1 MWRDTAVERLTEQ
14 DAWTVE
20 RISQREVTMHRF
32 SYCAV
37 AFVVLTA
44 GVARFQAQAPD
55 TAVYAVAYVDVM
67 SSSRSAAV
75 GALKAYRSAISK
87 EAGYLRIDVLEQVGR
102 PAHFVVVEGWRDQG
116 ALDAHAGGAAA
127 KQFHQALAPVRV
139 SGYDERPYKALSVAA
154 PRAGGAVHVVSHV
167 DIAGAGNL
175 AAAPPMLQKIAQA
188 SRAEQGNLR
197 FDVLQHVMRANHFT
211 VVESWTN
218 QAALDAHAAAAH
230 TRQYRDVLQPISGS
244 PLDERVYL
252 VVE

>member
-1 MWRDTAVERLTEQ
+1 MRRPNCAWLAIVAV
-14 DAWTVE
+14 V
-20 RISQREVTMHRF
+20 
-32 SYCAV
+32 V
-37 AFVVLTA
+37 AL
-44 GVARFQAQAPD
+44 GGLRAQTPAE

-67 SSSRSAAV
+67 PSGRAAAV
-75 GALKAYRSAISK
+75 AALKTYREASAK
-87 EAGYLRIDVLEQVGR
+87 DAGHTRIDVFDQVGR
-102 PAHFVVVEGWRDQG
+102 PAHFVIIETWRDQ
-116 ALDAHAGGAAA
+116 AAFDAHAGSAAT
-127 KQFHQALAPVRV
+127 KQFQQAIGKTRV

-175 AAAPPMLQKIAQA
+175 AGAPPMLQKLAEA

-211 VVESWTN
+211 VVESWAN

-230 TRQYRDVLQPISGS
+230 TRQYRDVLQPMSGS

-252 VVE
+252 AVD